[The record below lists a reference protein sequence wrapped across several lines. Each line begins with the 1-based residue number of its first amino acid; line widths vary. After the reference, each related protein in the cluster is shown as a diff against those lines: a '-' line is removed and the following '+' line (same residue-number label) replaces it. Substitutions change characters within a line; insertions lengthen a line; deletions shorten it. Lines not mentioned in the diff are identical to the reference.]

1 MDHVIGTFGFLM
13 FLGGIEKDQ
22 WQLISGM
29 K

>member
-1 MDHVIGTFGFLM
+1 MDHAIGTFGFLM